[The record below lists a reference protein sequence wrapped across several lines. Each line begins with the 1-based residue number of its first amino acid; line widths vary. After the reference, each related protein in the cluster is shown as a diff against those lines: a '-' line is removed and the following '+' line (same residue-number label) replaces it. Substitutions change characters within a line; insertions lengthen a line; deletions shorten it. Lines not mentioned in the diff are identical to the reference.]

1 MRTIDPIKAVK
12 RADELFHSGWNCAES
27 VFVAIH
33 EQAGEGEAPV
43 QLLTALGGG
52 MGCKRTCG
60 ALSGATVALG
70 IAYGRRNSRRG
81 GQENRIRQSPRTLQG
96 ISRATPLH
104 RLLGINQRLRQR
116 TGPEARM
123 YGVGA
128 DGGGPGVRPDS
139 ATKRLMVAV
148 VHGHSIATI
157 PDGRV
162 RPSGRVACPGPEF
175 RPRR

>member
-1 MRTIDPIKAVK
+1 MRAIDPTRAAK

-70 IAYGRRNSRRG
+70 IAYGRTTPDEGAKKVASAKARVLCTGFREKFHSIDCWELTSGYENEQDRKRG
-81 GQENRIRQSPRTLQG
+81 CAALVKTAVELVC
-96 ISRATPLH
+96 
-104 RLLGINQRLRQR
+104 
-116 TGPEARM
+116 E
-123 YGVGA
+123 
-128 DGGGPGVRPDS
+128 
-139 ATKRLMVAV
+139 LMVEQR
-148 VHGHSIATI
+148 
-157 PDGRV
+157 D
-162 RPSGRVACPGPEF
+162 
-175 RPRR
+175 